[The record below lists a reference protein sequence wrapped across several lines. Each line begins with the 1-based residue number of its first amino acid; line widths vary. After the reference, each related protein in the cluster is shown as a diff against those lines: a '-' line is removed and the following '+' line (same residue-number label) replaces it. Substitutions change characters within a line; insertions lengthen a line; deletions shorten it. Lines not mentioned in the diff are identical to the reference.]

1 MRRLLVPIAIA
12 LTVASISGS
21 AMAST
26 LRVRLDPNDSRSNL
40 DIHKVITNL
49 SDTTMYLR
57 LKSWERFKARE
68 MRVNWAFELD
78 TLGTRDFDREV
89 VIRRGVRGIVCYVWN
104 AHFAHLI
111 GHRDATRPDPKSA
124 ACHLPR
130 VWFGHIDRAVRF
142 QAVAVSRR
150 AGLTDKAPDRGVYRW
165 I

>member
-89 VIRRGVRGIVCYVWN
+89 VIRRGVRGIVCYAWN

-111 GHRDATRPDPKSA
+111 GHRDATRPDPKS
-124 ACHLPR
+124 
-130 VWFGHIDRAVRF
+130 DRKSTRLNSSHMSISYAVF
-142 QAVAVSRR
+142 
-150 AGLTDKAPDRGVYRW
+150 
-165 I
+165 